1 MKMKNLV
8 FLVIVISSFLFLCCE
23 RSPEISLEGKVTRA
37 LKLSTEQSLKMANA
51 LAEADNKLPKT
62 IGKDGKLETCTS
74 SWWVSG
80 FFPGQLWYMYEYTN
94 DEKYKEWAEEYTKR
108 VADQQYATDTHDL
121 GFVIFCSYG
130 NGYRLTGN
138 EDYLAVIENASES
151 LITRFD
157 STIGCIRSWDRS
169 SWNDQW
175 QYAVII
181 DNMMNLEM
189 LEWAAKKYNN
199 PVFSHVAR
207 THANTTMK
215 NHFRPDGS
223 SYHVISYDTITGES
237 ELKHTAQGY
246 SHSSAWARGQAW
258 GLYGY
263 TMMFRETGDSVYLDQ
278 AVEIADFIVSH
289 PRLPEDKIPYWDFD
303 APNIPDAKRD
313 ASAGAITCSALLE
326 LHQYVEG
333 DKSEQYLDIA
343 KQQLASLSS
352 EKYLAKPGEN
362 ANFILKHSVGH
373 MPNGSEVDVPLT
385 YADYYF
391 VEAMLRFLELE
402 EN

>member
-1 MKMKNLV
+1 MKAKLFFLFIPV
-8 FLVIVISSFLFLCCE
+8 FLLLFACQNQDDELLTQ
-23 RSPEISLEGKVTRA
+23 INHALEVTQ
-37 LKLSTEQSLKMANA
+37 EQSLRMAEA
-51 LAEADNKLPKT
+51 LADEDDKLPKT
-62 IGKDGKLETCTS
+62 IGDDGKLETCTS

-94 DEKYKEWAEEYTKR
+94 DDKYKNWAEEYTKR
-108 VADQQYATDTHDL
+108 VSDQQYATNTHDL

-138 EDYLAVIENASES
+138 EEYLSVIDNASMS
-151 LITRFD
+151 LSTRYD
-157 STIGCIRSWDRS
+157 SIVGCIRSWDTET
-169 SWNDQW
+169 WKTQW
-175 QYAVII
+175 QFAVII

-189 LEWAAKKYNN
+189 LEWAAEKFDNSRFSYIANN
-199 PVFSHVAR
+199 
-207 THANTTMK
+207 HAKTTME

-223 SYHVISYDTITGES
+223 SFHVVSYDTITGAP

-263 TMMFRETGDSVYLDQ
+263 TMMFRETGDSAYLNQ
-278 AVEIADFIVSH
+278 AVEIADFIVNH
-289 PRLPEDKIPYWDFD
+289 PRLPEDKIPYWDYD
-303 APNIPDAKRD
+303 APNIPEAKRD

-326 LHQYVEG
+326 LQQYVEG
-333 DKSEQYLDIA
+333 EKSEQYLNIA
-343 KQQLASLSS
+343 KEQLASLSS

-362 ANFILKHSVGH
+362 GNFILKHSVGH
-373 MPNGSEVDVPLT
+373 LPADSEVDVPLT

-391 VEAMLRFLELE
+391 VEAMLRYLDLNEQ
-402 EN
+402 

>member
-1 MKMKNLV
+1 MKVKLIFLSFPFILLLSCQKQDDVLV
-8 FLVIVISSFLFLCCE
+8 TKVNHA
-23 RSPEISLEGKVTRA
+23 LEVA
-37 LKLSTEQSLKMANA
+37 QEQSIKMAEM
-51 LAEADNKLPKT
+51 LADKDNKLPQT
-62 IGKDGKLETCTS
+62 IGDDGELVTCTS

-94 DEKYKEWAEEYTKR
+94 DEKYKKWAEEYTKR

-138 EDYLAVIENASES
+138 EDYLSVIENASES

-157 STIGCIRSWDRS
+157 STIGCIRSWDRA
-169 SWNDQW
+169 SWNEQW

-189 LEWAAKKYNN
+189 LEWSAQKFNK

-207 THANTTMK
+207 THANTTME

-223 SYHVISYDTITGES
+223 SFHVVSYDTITGEP

-263 TMMFRETGDSVYLDQ
+263 TMMFRETGDSAYLGQ
-278 AVEIADFIVSH
+278 AVEIADFIVNH
-289 PRLPEDKIPYWDFD
+289 PRLPEDKIPYWDYD
-303 APNIPDAKRD
+303 APGIPDAKRD
-313 ASAGAITCSALLE
+313 ASAGSITCSALLE

-333 DKSEQYLDIA
+333 DKSAMYLKTA
-343 KQQLASLSS
+343 KEQLASLCS

-362 ANFILKHSVGH
+362 ANFILKHGVGH

-391 VEAMLRFLELE
+391 VEAMLRFLELK